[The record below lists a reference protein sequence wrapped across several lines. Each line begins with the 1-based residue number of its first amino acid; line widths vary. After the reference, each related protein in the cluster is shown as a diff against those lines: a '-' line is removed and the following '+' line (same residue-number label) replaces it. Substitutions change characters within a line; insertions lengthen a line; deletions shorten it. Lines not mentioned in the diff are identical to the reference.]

1 MDMSDLDALHETG
14 NDGPRQ
20 VVHSPEQVALHFPL
34 AGPTSRI
41 LAYAI
46 DLLVIYL
53 IEASLLI
60 AILLSTPLAGWAAQ
74 RLREAFP
81 GNVAE
86 PAAEAEALLTL
97 FAFFVLVQ
105 LGLEI
110 GYFVLLE
117 AVTGG
122 RSLGKRVLGLRVVRD
137 GGVPLGLRESLI
149 RNLLRTA
156 DALPANYLV
165 GLVAMV
171 LSPEGK
177 RLGDV
182 AAGTVV
188 IRLDRPAPARPLPV
202 AAPGAAAAFRFDR
215 GQIAAL
221 GAEGRALVRQTLRR
235 LDELSPETAEAALQR
250 AVEALRGRLAYGAVA
265 PEERRAFLEALLEA
279 SRRR

>member
-1 MDMSDLDALHETG
+1 MSDLDLLHETG

-46 DLLVIYL
+46 DLLVIYG
-53 IEASLLI
+53 IEAALLVGI
-60 AILLSTPLAGWAAQ
+60 FLSTPLAGWVAE

-81 GNVAE
+81 SSAAQ

-137 GGVPLGLRESLI
+137 GGMPLGLRESLI

-177 RLGDV
+177 RVGDI

-250 AVEALRGRLAYGAVA
+250 AVEALRGRLAYGEVA
-265 PEERRAFLEALLEA
+265 PTERRAFLEALLEA
-279 SRRR
+279 SRRS